1 MNGTAKEIAHLL
13 KNLKNREKMS
23 IERELQVLNIAC
35 ERIEKA
41 TDGRISV
48 KPYCDAKA
56 DGMDFGEDW
65 GITVNGKV
73 MLCCVPVEEIYSF
86 INGMDE
92 AVEILSADNKPKER

>member
-1 MNGTAKEIAHLL
+1 
-13 KNLKNREKMS
+13 MS
-23 IERELQVLNIAC
+23 IEREMQVLNIAC

-41 TDGRISV
+41 TDGRISA
-48 KPYCDAKA
+48 KPYCDAEA

-65 GITVNGKV
+65 GVVVNGKV

-92 AVEILSADNKPKER
+92 AVEILTADIKPKKS